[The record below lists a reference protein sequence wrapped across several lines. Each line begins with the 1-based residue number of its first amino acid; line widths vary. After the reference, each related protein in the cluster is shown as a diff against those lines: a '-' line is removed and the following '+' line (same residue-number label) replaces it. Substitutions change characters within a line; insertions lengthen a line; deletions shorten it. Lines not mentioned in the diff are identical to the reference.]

1 MWLALGCAVA
11 GFGCAALVGTGG
23 GRGVCRSEHEV
34 CVEHCAEDLT
44 KPRDCELS
52 CDYEAR
58 LCAKRQNE
66 EAMTSNVDPIVGIP
80 ELGPPQ
86 TLSVDLRG
94 GRIGSNGP
102 HVTFNGPAQPVE
114 GAYQIDPGAT
124 LRLTFQVPAEAREA
138 VLTLLH
144 GAGGDGVNCFVT
156 MAVGERP
163 VLARYA
169 PPRADAAG
177 LLRPEK
183 WDVAFALPE
192 PDKRKKTPTDVTVFL
207 YNNQAAGSRS
217 PYLLGAAELSYR
229 VVVPPK

>member
-1 MWLALGCAVA
+1 LWLCGASLAWGCA
-11 GFGCAALVGTGG
+11 GLVGTGG
-23 GRGVCRSEHEV
+23 GRGACQTEHER
-34 CVEHCAEDLT
+34 CVTQCGEDLA

-58 LCAKRQNE
+58 LCARRQNE
-66 EAMTSNVDPIVGIP
+66 ERIASNVDPIVAIP

-86 TLSVDLRG
+86 TLSVDLRN

-102 HVTFNGPAQPVE
+102 HVTFNGPAKPVE
-114 GAYQIDPGAT
+114 GAYQVDPGAT
-124 LRLTFQVPAEAREA
+124 LRMTFPVPAGAREA

-144 GAGGDGVNCFVT
+144 GAGGDGVGCFVT
-156 MAVGERP
+156 MAVGDQP

-169 PPRADAAG
+169 PPRTDAAG
-177 LLRPEK
+177 LLRPER

-192 PDKRKKTPTDVTVFL
+192 RGAGEEAPTDVTVFL

-217 PYLLGAAELSYR
+217 PYLIAAAELTYR
-229 VVVPPK
+229 SVTAPK